1 MKGRY
6 KNKRSPLFKLKYWVF
21 DLIKIM
27 ATVPM
32 LLFMRPVIMYE
43 NKAAR
48 RRMRG
53 GVIAFCN
60 HTSLQNPVQLLCS
73 IWYRR
78 PYFMAMQELFATPFL
93 NWLFHH
99 FLCIP
104 VDRKNFNFDS
114 FYEME
119 DAVESGMVCV
129 IFSEGGI
136 NRDPSTVKEFKTGT
150 AMLASVVRA
159 PMVPMYLVPR
169 KSNWQCCRM
178 MIGEAFSPDDILPA
192 EPTIEDIQ
200 KATVILRDK
209 VLNLK
214 RIYEERTGAK

>member
-1 MKGRY
+1 MNGRY
-6 KNKRSPLFKLKYWVF
+6 KNKKAPLLSVKYWVF
-21 DLIKIM
+21 DLVKFLAMI
-27 ATVPM
+27 PM

-43 NKAAR
+43 NKAAKK
-48 RRMRG
+48 RMRG
-53 GVIAFCN
+53 GIIAFCN
-60 HTSLQNPVQLLCS
+60 HTSLQNPVQLLCTL
-73 IWYRR
+73 WYRR

-119 DAVESGMVCV
+119 DAVESGMVNV

-136 NRDPSTVKEFKTGT
+136 NRDPATVKEFKTGT

-159 PMVPMYLVPR
+159 PLVPMYIVPR
-169 KSNWQCCRM
+169 GSNWHCSKV
-178 MIGEAFSPDDILPA
+178 MIGEAFSPDDILPE

-200 KATVILRDK
+200 KATEILREK

-214 RIYEERTGAK
+214 RLYEERKKK